1 MYSVSFFPLFLLLA
15 GFGSSRSS
23 FAPGIFP
30 DPDNCKNYY
39 LCGEGPDSCQ
49 LYVCEEDL
57 LFDAEILVCNYHETV
72 DCGDRPNPYAPSTS
86 PGPTDETT
94 EVKPETT
101 TEKIKTTTKMEPTS
115 HKPMPTTTTEEISTT
130 HHLKPTTTEERPT
143 THHVKT
149 TTMPKT
155 TSMKPHPTTTTH
167 DGGSR
172 FPNRA
177 LGMYILLADKTEEG
191 FGDDAEWEPLL
202 FEYQQ
207 TGANVLFFTFID
219 PKTMNI
225 PKAFEKLAATRG
237 SSEPGSVPKDT
248 KIIFAIG
255 GYEYSLRPNPW
266 DWLTSKDKAEE
277 MAELVATW
285 PDLYNCDGI
294 DLDIESGAGDHK
306 EAGPNMVY
314 FLKKLRQLQP
324 NIIISQPTYGYPQV
338 NAEDYVINE
347 SCEDKSKPSNW
358 LLDSVGLMVYEGTQ
372 ALQYVKNYAE
382 AESQWEGFP
391 ITCNTPYHQILL
403 GCKGSSGPSSID
415 TLASETLRQDLLGIM
430 VWYASVQNGFQYE
443 ESWDASTNEKSQQAY
458 IDAMKKL
465 NS

>member
-1 MYSVSFFPLFLLLA
+1 MMKSFTIFSLILSLLA
-15 GFGSSRSS
+15 FGSSRSS
-23 FAPGIFP
+23 FSPGIFP
-30 DPDNCKNYY
+30 DPDDCKSYY

-49 LYVCEEDL
+49 RYTCEEDL

-72 DCGDRPNPYAPSTS
+72 DCGDRPNPYAVSTT

-94 EVKPETT
+94 EVKPDSTTKKIKSTTNMETT
-101 TEKIKTTTKMEPTS
+101 THKPKPITTTSDEPTEPRS
-115 HKPMPTTTTEEISTT
+115 TPHDYTTTTPMP
-130 HHLKPTTTEERPT
+130 KPTTS
-143 THHVKT
+143 H
-149 TTMPKT
+149 
-155 TSMKPHPTTTTH
+155 H

-172 FPNRA
+172 YPNRA
-177 LGMYILLADKTEEG
+177 LGMYILLADNTEEG
-191 FGDDAEWEPLL
+191 FGDDAEWEPKLY
-202 FEYQQ
+202 EYQQ
-207 TGANVLFFTFID
+207 KGSNILFFTFID

-225 PKAFEKLAATRG
+225 PKAFEKLSATRG
-237 SSEPGSVPKDT
+237 SSEPGAVPKDT

-277 MAELVATW
+277 MAERVATW

-294 DLDIESGAGDHK
+294 DLDIENGAGDQK
-306 EAGPNMVY
+306 AAGPNMIH

-324 NIIISQPTYGYPQV
+324 NMIISQPTYGYPQV
-338 NAEDYVINE
+338 NAEDDVINE
-347 SCEDKSKPSNW
+347 SCADKSKPSNW
-358 LLDSVGLMVYEGTQ
+358 LIDSVGLMVYEGTQ

-443 ESWDASTNEKSQQAY
+443 ESWDASFSEKSQQAY
-458 IDAMKKL
+458 IDAMQKL
-465 NS
+465 NG

>member
-1 MYSVSFFPLFLLLA
+1 MHSKSTFSLFILLVA
-15 GFGSSRSS
+15 FGSSRSS

-30 DPDNCKNYY
+30 DPENCKNYY

-49 LYVCEEDL
+49 LYICEEDL

-72 DCGDRPNPYAPSTS
+72 DCGDRPNPYAESTT

-94 EVKPETT
+94 EEAPETT
-101 TEKIKTTTKMEPTS
+101 TEMEPTT
-115 HKPMPTTTTEEISTT
+115 HKP
-130 HHLKPTTTEERPT
+130 KPTTTEMKPT
-143 THHVKT
+143 THEPKPTTITSNDDPTTHRKP
-149 TTMPKT
+149 TTMNPN
-155 TSMKPHPTTTTH
+155 PTTTHH

-172 FPNRA
+172 YPNRA
-177 LGMYILLADKTEEG
+177 LGMYILLADNTEEG
-191 FGDDAEWEPLL
+191 FGDDAEWEPKL

-207 TGANVLFFTFID
+207 TGANVLYFTFID

-225 PKAFEKLAATRG
+225 PKAFEKLSATRG
-237 SSEPGSVPKDT
+237 SSEPGAVPKDT
-248 KIIFAIG
+248 KIIYAIG
-255 GYEYSLRPNPW
+255 GYEYSLHPNPW

-277 MAELVATW
+277 MAEVVATW

-306 EAGPNMVY
+306 EAGPNMIH

-324 NIIISQPTYGYPQV
+324 NMIISQPTYGYPQV
-338 NAEDYVINE
+338 NAEDDVINE
-347 SCEDKSKPSNW
+347 SCSDKSKPSNW

-443 ESWDASTNEKSQQAY
+443 ESWDASTSEKSQQAY

-465 NS
+465 NAEIQ